1 MKRLNMLAVLLLAGA
16 AAAAPKA
23 APKAD
28 LAKGKEVAKSVCA
41 SCHAEDGNSSI
52 AMYPKVA
59 GQHASYVLTQTLDI
73 KNKKRTSGASGMMA
87 PMVQNLSESDIRNVA
102 AYYAKQQA
110 KPGEANP
117 KENIE
122 LGRNIYRAG
131 LPEKKVPACMSC
143 HGPSGAGIP
152 GGGTDITAYPRLGGQ
167 HSAYIGE
174 QLKAY
179 AAGQRTS
186 ANGMMET
193 IAKRLN
199 EEEVK
204 AVGNF
209 IQGLK

>member
-73 KNKKRTSGASGMMA
+73 KNKKRTSGSSGMMA

-143 HGPSGAGIP
+143 HGPAAPASRRRHRHHRLPAP
-152 GGGTDITAYPRLGGQ
+152 GRSAFGLYRRTAQSLCRRPAHQ
-167 HSAYIGE
+167 TPTA
-174 QLKAY
+174 
-179 AAGQRTS
+179 
-186 ANGMMET
+186 
-193 IAKRLN
+193 
-199 EEEVK
+199 
-204 AVGNF
+204 
-209 IQGLK
+209 